1 VPLRIF
7 KCQDGYVAIACFRDQ
22 DFRAALKLLGQ
33 WKIEEEWKTL
43 LDRIT
48 DDIEKVKE
56 LNAVVEKAVGK
67 YTYKQI
73 NENLPPT
80 A

>member
-1 VPLRIF
+1 
-7 KCQDGYVAIACFRDQ
+7 
-22 DFRAALKLLGQ
+22 LKLLGQ